1 MRYPINVSK
10 ALREAGKSTMS
21 EKLVFFA
28 FMGLIANI
36 VVFSQLGTLLGG
48 VGIPT
53 FLIVLG
59 QLIITLLVGTV
70 VVRRFVIREDDK
82 LEEHEKSKDTSLSNY
97 YFIRNREGQEHIESV
112 PVHEYADG
120 NKAIFIRFTY
130 GAATD
135 RSSEET
141 RLILTYLCQITL
153 RYGLEFRMINMPEL
167 FEESIECRTMLR
179 NIGNSKHE
187 ELSKFMLDQAMFILE
202 TCKVSGGLESTIVII
217 RTKTAIQIDSIA
229 PIIRKLSEEFF
240 RRDHSLR
247 GMQFLDRPA
256 LNSLLRDYYCLEA
269 LDLAGLKTASVNRN
283 TLIKYRDAIKVVEKE
298 MKNGATKSRLDLN
311 LYTGGVRVND

>member
-10 ALREAGKSTMS
+10 TLREAGKASMT
-21 EKLVFFA
+21 EKLVFYA
-28 FMGLIANI
+28 FIGLIANI
-36 VVFSQLGTLLGG
+36 IVFSQLGALLGG
-48 VGIPT
+48 IGIPT

-59 QLIITLLVGTV
+59 QLIITLLIGSV
-70 VVRRFVIREDDK
+70 VFRRLIIREDDK

-97 YFIRNREGQEHIESV
+97 YFIRNKEGQEHIESV
-112 PVHEYADG
+112 PIHEYADG

-135 RSSEET
+135 KSSEET

-153 RYGLEFRMINMPEL
+153 RYGLEFRAINMPEL

-179 NIGNSKHE
+179 NIGKSSYE
-187 ELSKFMLDQAMFILE
+187 PLSKFMLDQAMFILD
-202 TCKVSGGLESTIVII
+202 TCKINGGLESTIVII

-229 PIIRKLSEEFF
+229 PIIRKLSDEFF
-240 RRDHSLR
+240 KRDHSLR
-247 GMQFLDRPA
+247 GMQFLDRSA

-269 LDLAGLKTASVNRN
+269 LDLAGLKTANVNRN

-298 MKNGATKSRLDLN
+298 MKNGSTKSRLDIS
-311 LYTGGVRVND
+311 LYTGGVKIND